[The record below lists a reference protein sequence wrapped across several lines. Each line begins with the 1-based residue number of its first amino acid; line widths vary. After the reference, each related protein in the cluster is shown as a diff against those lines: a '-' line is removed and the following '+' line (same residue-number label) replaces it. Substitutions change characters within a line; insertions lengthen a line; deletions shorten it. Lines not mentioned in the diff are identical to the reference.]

1 MYCCTL
7 IQLVNISSLV
17 QDINTYL
24 LVYAVVSCA
33 VSVIYHLLIFVSILM
48 ESLDFKRTKEDLNK
62 QQKSPFHTEKAWPL
76 SCLAFTLPLFVHT
89 QECHLIQYASVAE
102 PKEP

>member
-1 MYCCTL
+1 MYCSTL
-7 IQLVNISSLV
+7 VQLVNISSLV
-17 QDINTYL
+17 QDINT

-62 QQKSPFHTEKAWPL
+62 QQKAL
-76 SCLAFTLPLFVHT
+76 FTQRFCIIAATKPGH
-89 QECHLIQYASVAE
+89 
-102 PKEP
+102 